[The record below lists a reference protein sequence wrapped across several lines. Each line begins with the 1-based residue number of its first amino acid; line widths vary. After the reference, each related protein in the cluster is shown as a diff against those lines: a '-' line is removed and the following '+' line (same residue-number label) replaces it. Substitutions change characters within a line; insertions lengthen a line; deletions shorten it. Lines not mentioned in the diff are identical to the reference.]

1 MLPIIKECKLK
12 TKSKELLRL
21 AIIFVAIFS
30 ISTPA
35 VMFFSVGAVTLNLF
49 VDGFWIIGLLQALA
63 FTTIVDYC
71 TESKHTNMLNNPACN
86 DEDWD
91 NDMLNN
97 PAYNDEDWDND
108 MLNNPA
114 YSWSMFN
121 IHHSD

>member
-1 MLPIIKECKLK
+1 M
-12 TKSKELLRL
+12 RL
-21 AIIFVAIFS
+21 VILFVAAFS

-35 VMFFSVGAVTLNLF
+35 VMYFSTGEATLNLF
-49 VDGFWIIGLLQALA
+49 VEGFWIIGLLQALA

-97 PAYNDEDWDND
+97 PACNDEDWDND

>member
-12 TKSKELLRL
+12 TKSKKLLRL
-21 AIIFVAIFS
+21 AIIFVAAFS

-35 VMFFSVGAVTLNLF
+35 VMFFSAGTVTLNLF
-49 VDGFWIIGLLQALA
+49 VDGFWMLGLFQS
-63 FTTIVDYC
+63 FVFTIVASSIND
-71 TESKHTNMLNNPACN
+71 MLNNPACN

-97 PAYNDEDWDND
+97 PACNDEDWDND
-108 MLNNPA
+108 MLNNPV
-114 YSWSMFN
+114 YSWSMSN